1 MNKRIKK
8 KHTMR
13 NGQIYL
19 SMYRDKKPL
28 MPFDWFIMLEEIR
41 AGLDHPLSQKTIN
54 MLKRRYRH
62 LYYRTY
68 EQRHL
73 LWDLGCTR
81 KYVES
86 KRLKRSRYKLMKRI
100 INDIKRAAEQVE
112 FTLRPVQHKVDQL
125 SNAIF
130 EESCKNV
137 RRSMLQP
144 GTGYFRQIKGRS
156 NNE

>member
-13 NGQIYL
+13 NGRIYL
-19 SMYRDKKPL
+19 SLYRDKKPL
-28 MPFDWFIMLEEIR
+28 MPIDWFCMLEEIR

-100 INDIKRAAEQVE
+100 INDLKRVAKQVE
-112 FTLRPVQHKVDQL
+112 FTLRPVQHDQL

-130 EESCKNV
+130 EESCKSA
-137 RRSMLQP
+137 RAAMLNFNLVCDVFP
-144 GTGYFRQIKGRS
+144 TNRGRL
-156 NNE
+156 NDE